1 MRIHALFLLLLLA
14 GGLAQVPLAA
24 QSLPHP
30 QPSSRTQAEERA
42 MLHQSVDWQLIA
54 PHLAD
59 PATATEAQ
67 LEMTG
72 DVLLARR
79 FPEDALDYYTYAM
92 KRGGAPVTLLKKM
105 GVVRLELRQPELARA
120 LFQQCVHLAKKDSQ
134 AWNNLAAA
142 DYVMGSNHAAI
153 REYKRAVKLDKRSA
167 VFHANLGIAYF
178 VQNDAESARTEFA
191 AAMRLD
197 PRIMAAEGDS
207 GGVTL
212 HVLQTQHYEQL
223 CFQMAKM
230 YASQGD
236 MVETKLWLQ
245 KAAEHGLDLRE
256 ALGNDPEM
264 RVWLKNPEIRVVMA
278 NATRLQKPSRPKT
291 APGLGTRNDSV
302 PD

>member
-1 MRIHALFLLLLLA
+1 MRIHALFLSLLLA
-14 GGLAQVPLAA
+14 GSLAQVPLAA
-24 QSLPHP
+24 QSLPNP

-42 MLHQSVDWQLIA
+42 LLHQSVDWQLIA

-92 KRGGAPVTLLKKM
+92 KRGGPPVTLLKKM

-120 LFQQCVHLAKKDSQ
+120 LFQQCVHLAKKDPQ
-134 AWNNLAAA
+134 AWNNLGAA

-178 VQNDAESARTEFA
+178 AQNDGESARTKLPPPCDWTRALWRQRATVAAQPCMFCRPSTMIGCASRWRRCTPARATCWRQNYGCKRPQNMAWTFA
-191 AAMRLD
+191 R
-197 PRIMAAEGDS
+197 R
-207 GGVTL
+207 
-212 HVLQTQHYEQL
+212 
-223 CFQMAKM
+223 
-230 YASQGD
+230 
-236 MVETKLWLQ
+236 
-245 KAAEHGLDLRE
+245 
-256 ALGNDPEM
+256 
-264 RVWLKNPEIRVVMA
+264 
-278 NATRLQKPSRPKT
+278 
-291 APGLGTRNDSV
+291 
-302 PD
+302 